1 MDRQEAPPRAAGHT
15 GWAWRAL
22 GMMGIA
28 VVAACHGGADA
39 FAAAPPRG
47 GISPAARD
55 LDEQLLRGRSGATEA
70 GGPERDRLRPVARW
84 TFDDATQTPDVE
96 GHHDMATIPHPS
108 ARLRVPDAVSR
119 TQGTCQTSSAI
130 AVPSH
135 RFAVTG
141 FVSLN
146 LGTGPFTLFQKRSPG
161 GQTFSIEVTPDGGD
175 LQIDLRNSD
184 GRSAQ
189 FEIDDDGPMAF
200 YAFVVDVDEPY
211 VLRYSPSAGAA
222 TVNWAT
228 HITDEPPSW
237 GPPGTVHLGC
247 TVPAIGDVVVYDD
260 IAIWDRTITGS
271 ELLAMATR
279 RQPALHSPSPTA
291 MLRGAAPPEAE
302 HERAP
307 VVARRR

>member
-1 MDRQEAPPRAAGHT
+1 MDRQEAPPRATGHT
-15 GWAWRAL
+15 GGWWRAL
-22 GMMGIA
+22 EVVGL
-28 VVAACHGGADA
+28 VLVAACHGGGDA
-39 FAAAPPRG
+39 FAAAPPRV

-55 LDEQLLRGRSGATEA
+55 LDEQLLRGRIPET
-70 GGPERDRLRPVARW
+70 GGPERDRWRPVARW
-84 TFDDATQTPDVE
+84 AFDDATETPDVE
-96 GHHDMATIPHPS
+96 GHHDMTAIPHPS
-108 ARLRVPDAVSR
+108 GRLRVPDSASR
-119 TQGTCQTSSAI
+119 AQGTCQTSSAI

-161 GQTFSIEVTPDGGD
+161 GQTFSIDVTPDGGD

-211 VLRYSPSAGAA
+211 ILRYSPSAGAA
-222 TVNWAT
+222 TVNWAA

-247 TVPAIGDVVVYDD
+247 TVPTIGDVVVYDD

-271 ELLAMATR
+271 ELLAMATGR
-279 RQPALHSPSPTA
+279 GATAHSPSPTA
-291 MLRGAAPPEAE
+291 MHRGTAPHEPE